1 MAIDKKHYTGGNTEG
16 GITSSYATDDGVK
29 LKVPYS
35 FMGSIYDEAE
45 EQAAL
50 AAMKQDTLTM
60 GPKTQEFQTKFAQKH
75 GTKYA
80 YACSNCTTGMHV
92 VTQLFDI
99 KPGDEVIVTP
109 NTFVATSLVILKE
122 GGIPVFADID
132 PRTFNIDPA
141 DVERKITKKTKAIY
155 VVHYAGLMVDMDP
168 IMEIAR
174 KHGLKVL
181 EDCAHATGSSYKGRM
196 AGSIGDAGAFS
207 FHSLKNITT
216 CGEGGMITT
225 NNDEYA
231 KGIQNLR
238 CMSNQPQSWNDQLA
252 DINNPVWNFGK
263 ITCKKTDP
271 IEYWLPA
278 HFDVIPWNG
287 HWGSNYRMNE
297 IQAAVGCCQLDKLD
311 MLINKRR
318 DIAHQI
324 TAGIQDVEGIEAVYE
339 PEDCYHSFHLYTV
352 CVDEKKLGGSR
363 DEFMRVLYEEEGVQG
378 ILHYQPTFHFT
389 GLKRMGYD
397 PDQCPKASEFF
408 YKREL
413 NIPMHPRLTEQNIA
427 DTIEGIKNAAAKV
440 RKRHNKA

>member
-1 MAIDKKHYTGGNTEG
+1 MAIDKKHYTGADSEG
-16 GITSSYATDDGVK
+16 GITSSYATNDGVT

-35 FMGSIYDEAE
+35 FMGSIYDDAE
-45 EQAAL
+45 RNAAL
-50 AAMKQDTLTM
+50 AAMAQDSLTM
-60 GPKTQEFQTKFAQKH
+60 GPKTQEFQNKFAKKH

-92 VTQLFDI
+92 ATQLFDVG
-99 KPGDEVIVTP
+99 PGDEVIVTP

-122 GGIPVFADID
+122 GARPVFADID
-132 PRTFNIDPA
+132 PRTFNIDPEE
-141 DVERKITKKTKAIY
+141 VEKKITNKTKAIY

-196 AGSIGDAGAFS
+196 AGSIGDVGAFS

-225 NNDEYA
+225 NDDEYS

-252 DINNPVWNFGK
+252 DKNNPVWTYGK
-263 ITCKKTDP
+263 TVIKKTDE

-318 DIAHQI
+318 EIAHKI
-324 TAGIQDVEGIEAVYE
+324 TAGIQDVAGIEAVYE
-339 PEDCYHSFHLYTV
+339 PADCYHSFHLYTV
-352 CVDEKKLGGSR
+352 CVNEKELGGSR
-363 DEFMRVLYEEEGVQG
+363 DEFMRVLYQEEGVQG

-389 GLKRMGYD
+389 GLKQMGYD
-397 PDQCPKASEFF
+397 PDQCPKATEFF

-413 NIPMHPRLTEQNIA
+413 NLPMHPRLTEQNIQ
-427 DTIEGIKNAAAKV
+427 DMIDGIKNAAAKV
-440 RKRHNKA
+440 RKRHNKF

>member
-1 MAIDKKHYTGGNTEG
+1 MAIDKEHYTGADSEG
-16 GITSSYATDDGVK
+16 GITSSYATNDGVT

-35 FMGSIYDEAE
+35 FMGSIYDDAE
-45 EQAAL
+45 RNAAL
-50 AAMKQDTLTM
+50 AAMAQDSLTM
-60 GPKTQEFQTKFAQKH
+60 GPKTQEFQKKFAEVHKV
-75 GTKYA
+75 KYA
-80 YACSNCTTGMHV
+80 FACSNCTTGMHV
-92 VTQLFDI
+92 ATQLFDI

-132 PRTFNIDPA
+132 PRTFNLDPE

-196 AGSIGDAGAFS
+196 AGSIGDVGAFS

-225 NNDEYA
+225 NNDEYS

-238 CMSNQPQSWNDQLA
+238 CMSNQPQSWDDQLA
-252 DINNPVWNFGK
+252 DPKNPVWQFGK
-263 ITCKKTDP
+263 ITCQKTDP

-297 IQAAVGCCQLDKLD
+297 IQAAVGCCQLEKLD

-318 DIAHQI
+318 EIAHKI
-324 TAGIQDVEGIEAVYE
+324 TAGIQDVKGIEAVYE

-352 CVDEKKLGGSR
+352 CVNEKELGGSR
-363 DEFMRVLYEEEGVQG
+363 DEFMRVLYQEEGVQG
-378 ILHYQPTFHFT
+378 ILHYQPTYHFT

-397 PDQCPKASEFF
+397 PDQCPKANEFF

-413 NIPMHPRLTEQNIA
+413 NIPMHPRLTEQNII

-440 RKRHNKA
+440 RKRHNKF

>member
-1 MAIDKKHYTGGNTEG
+1 MAIKDDHYTGGETEG
-16 GITSSYATDDGVK
+16 GITSSYATNDGVK
-29 LKVPYS
+29 LKVAYS

-45 EQAAL
+45 RKAAL
-50 AAMKQDTLTM
+50 DAMAQDSLTM
-60 GPKTQEFQTKFAQKH
+60 GPKTIEFQDKFAKMS

-80 YACSNCTTGMHV
+80 FAATSCTTAMHV

-122 GGIPVFADID
+122 GGVPVFADID
-132 PRTFNIDPA
+132 PRTFNIDPN
-141 DVERKITKKTKAIY
+141 DVERKITSKTKAIY
-155 VVHYAGLMVDMDP
+155 VVHYAGQMVDMDP

-196 AGSIGDAGAFS
+196 AGSIGDCGAFS

-225 NNDEYA
+225 NDDEYA

-238 CMSNQPQSWNDQLA
+238 CMSNMPQTWNDQLA
-252 DINNPVWNFGK
+252 DRNDPVWTFGK
-263 ITCKKTDP
+263 IVKRRTDP
-271 IEYWLPA
+271 IQYWMPA

-297 IQAAVGCCQLDKLD
+297 IQAAVGCCQLDKLE
-311 MLINKRR
+311 MLVNKRR
-318 DIAHQI
+318 EIAHKI
-324 TAGIQDVEGIEAVYE
+324 TAGLQDVPGVEPVYE
-339 PEDCYHSFHLYTV
+339 DPNCYHSYHLYTV
-352 CVDEKKLGGSR
+352 CVNEKELGASR
-363 DEFMRVLYEEEGVQG
+363 DEFMQVLYQEEGVQG
-378 ILHYQPTFHFT
+378 ILHYQPTYHFT

-397 PDQCPKASEFF
+397 PDQCPHANEFF
-408 YKREL
+408 YNREF
-413 NIPMHPRLTEQNIA
+413 NIPMHPRLTEQNVQDMI
-427 DTIEGIKNAAAKV
+427 DGIRNTSAKL
-440 RKRHNKA
+440 RKRHCKA